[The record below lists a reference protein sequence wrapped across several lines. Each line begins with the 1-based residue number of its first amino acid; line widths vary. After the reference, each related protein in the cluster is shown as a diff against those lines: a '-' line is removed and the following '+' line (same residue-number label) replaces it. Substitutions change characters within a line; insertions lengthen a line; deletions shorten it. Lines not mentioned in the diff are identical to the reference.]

1 MKKIFFRHWIIALSL
16 LTASAILCSLMQ
28 DAYAVD
34 QVGLLVLLFMSL
46 SNLIFSLL
54 FATLQRK
61 LQSSLKLTIVLV
73 SLIAFIQVLLNY
85 SYHHLYIDWAAV
97 AEGRDQ
103 LTGLQR
109 FVRSQ
114 LTYWGIYLLPFIFS
128 MAIYLSRQIKR
139 NSL

>member
-54 FATLQRK
+54 FAALQRK

-97 AEGRDQ
+97 AVGRYQ